1 MPHMTAPASPSRQ
14 QYQAW
19 IEQRIEDYKDSISR
33 DELLE
38 VADEAVQELW
48 AGPEEQLTLTEIV
61 LSDAVDMLL
70 FRRLGL
76 PSYKQWLKL
85 CQIDTAE
92 RPPESTAGGGAGGV
106 RSA

>member
-1 MPHMTAPASPSRQ
+1 MTAPASPSKQ
-14 QYQAW
+14 LYHAW
-19 IEQRIEDYKDSISR
+19 VEQRIEDFKDSISR

-38 VADEAVQELW
+38 YADEAVQELYADP
-48 AGPEEQLTLTEIV
+48 AGQYQLTEIV
-61 LSDAVDMLL
+61 LRDAVDMLL

-76 PSYKQWLKL
+76 PNYKQWLKL

-92 RPPESTAGGGAGGV
+92 RPPESTGQTPASGV

>member
-1 MPHMTAPASPSRQ
+1 MTAPASPSRQ
-14 QYQAW
+14 LYLAW

-48 AGPEEQLTLTEIV
+48 ADPEGQYTLTEVV

-85 CQIDTAE
+85 CQIDTPD
-92 RPPESTAGGGAGGV
+92 RPPESTVLDGAGEV

>member
-1 MPHMTAPASPSRQ
+1 MTAPAAPSRQ
-14 QYQAW
+14 LYLAW

-38 VADEAVQELW
+38 VADEAVRELW
-48 AGPEEQLTLTEIV
+48 ANPEGQYTLTEVV
-61 LSDAVDMLL
+61 LADAVDMLL

-85 CQIDTAE
+85 CQIDTTE
-92 RPPESTAGGGAGGV
+92 RPPESTARESAGEV